1 MSSGTPDEIPP
12 AKDPPV
18 KNTNESTA
26 KKSLFQEQ
34 SPRSGSGIQTPHP
47 PGFTPSDTQHQAP
60 NLSSGALPAHMIFPP
75 PTGGQDGGT
84 ELVKALMAQIQLDR
98 QEAKERERRDEA
110 RMAAL
115 ERALLQANAN
125 TQLGNNVTPRRTE
138 RRTPLADNSRDPP
151 GTEDLALPSNEE
163 YYEDDDCSYH
173 SSQDLTYYP
182 AAAPTDDRT
191 YDMDGAAT
199 NSSQAERAI
208 RRSARDQIA
217 QNQGPIAQNPALVQQ
232 TLQAPP
238 IVVNQLDELRDQ
250 LRREIDERL
259 TRQRTTTAEETIQMM
274 SDRSAQSLI
283 SQCSAKPSSPTRI
296 GKTIDDLFCIKQG
309 VSESLEAFT
318 KRFSD
323 ACLETNDVTDKEAIR
338 AYMEGVRHEKLFYDL
353 HRQKSKRL
361 KQLFDEAKIYIQA
374 EKQMKLKNAPFRAGG
389 QEPSDERPRDR
400 QRSRSPQRRSTFIQ
414 RRDKGK

>member
-60 NLSSGALPAHMIFPP
+60 TNLSSGALPAVSAHGMQHMF
-75 PTGGQDGGT
+75 GGQDGST
-84 ELVKALMAQIQLDR
+84 ELVKALKAQIQLDR

-138 RRTPLADNSRDPP
+138 RRTPLANNSRDPP

-163 YYEDDDCSYH
+163 YYEDDDRSYH

-182 AAAPTDDRT
+182 AAAPTDD
-191 YDMDGAAT
+191 
-199 NSSQAERAI
+199 
-208 RRSARDQIA
+208 
-217 QNQGPIAQNPALVQQ
+217 
-232 TLQAPP
+232 
-238 IVVNQLDELRDQ
+238 
-250 LRREIDERL
+250 
-259 TRQRTTTAEETIQMM
+259 
-274 SDRSAQSLI
+274 
-283 SQCSAKPSSPTRI
+283 
-296 GKTIDDLFCIKQG
+296 
-309 VSESLEAFT
+309 
-318 KRFSD
+318 
-323 ACLETNDVTDKEAIR
+323 
-338 AYMEGVRHEKLFYDL
+338 
-353 HRQKSKRL
+353 
-361 KQLFDEAKIYIQA
+361 
-374 EKQMKLKNAPFRAGG
+374 
-389 QEPSDERPRDR
+389 
-400 QRSRSPQRRSTFIQ
+400 
-414 RRDKGK
+414 